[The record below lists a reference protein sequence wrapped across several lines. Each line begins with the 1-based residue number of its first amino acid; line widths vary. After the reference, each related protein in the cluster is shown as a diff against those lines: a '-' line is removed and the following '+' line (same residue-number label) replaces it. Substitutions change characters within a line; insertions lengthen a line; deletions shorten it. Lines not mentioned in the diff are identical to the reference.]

1 MAEVKLKKSGGKLVH
16 LDPAEY
22 QAFVDSVPE
31 GHFVIAVLASGEP
44 KTMPQLGLW
53 YGSDGILSHALA
65 AFEQQ
70 GIGTLGELKEKLE
83 IDMQIERYSA
93 DMLFKRLWYASRLKP
108 GVPSKASMTMK
119 ELSGLI
125 DFTKDWV
132 ARNLDYIIP

>member
-16 LDPAEY
+16 LDHAEY

-53 YGSDGILSHALA
+53 YGSDGIISHAL
-65 AFEQQ
+65 
-70 GIGTLGELKEKLE
+70 
-83 IDMQIERYSA
+83 

-108 GVPSKASMTMK
+108 GVPRKASMTMK

-132 ARNLDYIIP
+132 ARNLDYIIPEKEMK